1 MIIDKVSRV
10 HAHTRTRTHTHA
22 STHSIY
28 TRTHAVGRGYFAPV
42 GYVERYC
49 CCVVVSVI
57 EREVSPTERA
67 QNCTPTKF
75 KWTESQVKIPSM
87 RGIQGAHMFIRK
99 DNYII
104 NTDKIE
110 YFIEHDG
117 EWIMVLPDLRL
128 EVSTETV
135 EKITNSRIRGG
146 RNGKTAEKI
155 QPKSNSK

>member
-1 MIIDKVSRV
+1 
-10 HAHTRTRTHTHA
+10 
-22 STHSIY
+22 
-28 TRTHAVGRGYFAPV
+28 
-42 GYVERYC
+42 
-49 CCVVVSVI
+49 
-57 EREVSPTERA
+57 
-67 QNCTPTKF
+67 
-75 KWTESQVKIPSM
+75 M

-135 EKITNSRIRGG
+135 E
-146 RNGKTAEKI
+146 NGKTAEKI

>member
-10 HAHTRTRTHTHA
+10 RTHTHA
-22 STHSIY
+22 HTRNAYAHAYTH
-28 TRTHAVGRGYFAPV
+28 TREHARGILHPWDV
-42 GYVERYC
+42 WNVI
-49 CCVVVSVI
+49 VVVWLLFPLI
-57 EREVSPTERA
+57 EAPP
-67 QNCTPTKF
+67 QNCTPTKP

-87 RGIQGAHMFIRK
+87 RGIRGSTNMFIRK

-110 YFIEHDG
+110 YFAEADNG
-117 EWIMVLPDLRL
+117 WIMVLPDLRVL
-128 EVSTETV
+128 VSTETV

-146 RNGKTAEKI
+146 RNGKTTEKI

>member
-10 HAHTRTRTHTHA
+10 RTHTHA
-22 STHSIY
+22 HTRNAY
-28 TRTHAVGRGYFAPV
+28 ARTHTHTREHARGILHPWTMWNVIVAVWLLAPQ
-42 GYVERYC
+42 
-49 CCVVVSVI
+49 
-57 EREVSPTERA
+57 REYP
-67 QNCTPTKF
+67 NCTPTNNR
-75 KWTESQVKIPSM
+75 WTESQVKIPSM

>member
-1 MIIDKVSRV
+1 
-10 HAHTRTRTHTHA
+10 
-22 STHSIY
+22 
-28 TRTHAVGRGYFAPV
+28 
-42 GYVERYC
+42 
-49 CCVVVSVI
+49 
-57 EREVSPTERA
+57 
-67 QNCTPTKF
+67 
-75 KWTESQVKIPSM
+75 M

-117 EWIMVLPDLRL
+117 EWIMALPDLRL

-135 EKITNSRIRGG
+135 EKITNSRIRGV